1 MTTIRAFVFCTGLLA
16 ATWVGFSAAV
26 PSPSTASPQTP
37 DEALRT
43 LTAGNERF
51 VRGAMESRDLMA
63 EVKATAGGQS
73 PFAIVVGCLDS
84 RVAPEFVF
92 DQGIGDIFVA
102 RVAGNFVNTDII
114 GSLEFGTK
122 LVGSKL
128 IVVLG
133 HTECGAVKG
142 ACDDAQLGNLTHTL
156 SNIMP
161 AVHAA
166 DDGGDRSSGNAAF
179 VQKVA
184 DANVELA
191 VSALT
196 VRSVIMNDLV
206 ERGEIKIVGA
216 MYDVATGRVTF
227 LD

>member
-1 MTTIRAFVFCTGLLA
+1 M
-16 ATWVGFSAAV
+16 
-26 PSPSTASPQTP
+26 
-37 DEALRT
+37 

-51 VRGAMESRDLMA
+51 VSGQMESRDLMA
-63 EVKATAGGQS
+63 EVAATAGGQS

-84 RVAPEFVF
+84 RAAPEFVF

-114 GSLEFGTK
+114 GSLEFGTA

-142 ACDDAQLGNLTHTL
+142 ACDGAQLGNLTQTL
-156 SNIMP
+156 SNLTP
-161 AVHAA
+161 ALYSVSG
-166 DDGGDRSSGNAAF
+166 GGDRSSSNAAF

-184 DANVELA
+184 DANVKLT
-191 VSALT
+191 VQALT
-196 VRSVIMNDLV
+196 DRSQVMSDLV
-206 ERGEIKIVGA
+206 NEGKLDIVGA
-216 MYDVATGRVTF
+216 MYDVATGRVTV

>member
-37 DEALRT
+37 DEALQA
-43 LTAGNERF
+43 LKAGNDRF
-51 VRGAMESRDLMA
+51 IRGAMESRDLMA
-63 EVKATAGGQS
+63 EVKATAAGQS

-142 ACDDAQLGNLTHTL
+142 ACDDARLGNLTHTL

-161 AVHAA
+161 AVRTVDA
-166 DDGGDRSSGNAAF
+166 DGDRSSGNAAF

-196 VRSVIMNDLV
+196 DRSAVLHDLV
-206 ERGEIKIVGA
+206 ERGELKIVGA
-216 MYDVATGRVTF
+216 MYDIATGRVTF
-227 LD
+227 MN